1 MTASD
6 NADSAAHTSSPEER
20 SHSSTVKAT
29 ASTNA
34 DTSTGSPAS
43 TSTVTSTEAATS
55 TNATLLI
62 SVLVAAAFVVILNE
76 TTLAVALPALMR
88 TFNVTADTA
97 QWLTSSFML
106 TMASVIPMTGY
117 IMQRFTLRT
126 IYIAALVAF
135 LVGTSLATIAPAF
148 PILLIARIIQATG
161 TALVIP
167 LLMTTI
173 MRLVPL
179 ERRGSVLGYVT
190 VVIAVAP
197 ALGPTFSGIVLQTLT
212 WRWIFGLMIPLV
224 VLVLGVGI
232 KLVRNFEEP
241 SSPYLDVPSVFLAAI
256 GFSATLYGVAGFSQ
270 LTNGLPTGRLLW
282 FLLGVVVLF
291 IFFRRQSRLGR
302 ESRGTGTVREPLLN
316 LEPLGVR
323 EYSLSLAMML
333 FSFFMLF
340 GFIILMPIFAQQV
353 LGLSQVAT
361 GLVTLPGGL
370 LMGVMGPMVGRLYD
384 SKGTR
389 PLIIPGAL
397 LLSVSLLGLAFF
409 RQTHALFA
417 WVGEGTLS
425 FLIQLIVLSLVL
437 HLGLALLFTPLMSN
451 ALAAVRDDIASHGQ
465 AILNTFQQV
474 AGGAGTAIFIALM
487 TVGAG
492 IAAKSDPGR
501 SAADVL
507 ESGIHIAFMTAAVAS
522 VVLFIFTVFVRL
534 DVRHHQPH
542 VAEHD

>member
-1 MTASD
+1 MTASK
-6 NADSAAHTSSPEER
+6 NAP
-20 SHSSTVKAT
+20 
-29 ASTNA
+29 
-34 DTSTGSPAS
+34 
-43 TSTVTSTEAATS
+43 
-55 TNATLLI
+55 LLI

-106 TMASVIPMTGY
+106 TMATVIPMTGY

-126 IYIAALVAF
+126 IYIVALSTF
-135 LVGTSLATIAPAF
+135 LIGTILATFAPAF
-148 PILLIARIIQATG
+148 PILLVARIIQASG

-173 MRLVPL
+173 MRLVPI

-224 VLVLGVGI
+224 VLVLGVGVA
-232 KLVRNFEEP
+232 LVRNFEEP
-241 SSPYLDVPSVFLAAI
+241 SNPYLDVPSIFLSAI
-256 GFSATLYGVAGFSQ
+256 GFSATLYGLAGFSQ
-270 LTNGLPTGRLLW
+270 LADGLPIDRLLW

-291 IFFRRQSRLGR
+291 FFFRRQLLLGR
-302 ESRGTGTVREPLLN
+302 ESRSAESVREPLLN

-323 EYSLSLAMML
+323 EYSVSLGMML

-340 GFIILMPIFAQQV
+340 GFIMLMPIFAQQV

-370 LMGVMGPMVGRLYD
+370 LMGFMGPIVGRLYD
-384 SKGTR
+384 SKGAR
-389 PLIIPGAL
+389 SLIIPGAFL
-397 LLSVSLLGLAFF
+397 LAISLLELAFF
-409 RQTHALFA
+409 RQTHALFT
-417 WVGEGTLS
+417 WVGESDKS
-425 FLIQLIVLSLVL
+425 FLVQLIVLSLVM
-437 HLGLALLFTPLMSN
+437 HLGLSLLSTPLMSN
-451 ALAAVRDDIASHGQ
+451 ALAAVRDEIASHGQ

-487 TVGAG
+487 TVGA
-492 IAAKSDPGR
+492 AVSAQSDPHKP
-501 SAADVL
+501 AADAL
-507 ESGIHIAFMTAAVAS
+507 ESGIHIAFLTAAMAS
-522 VVLFIFTVFVRL
+522 VVLLILTVFVRV
-534 DVRHHQPH
+534 DVKHQQPH
-542 VAEHD
+542 TRTHAAE